1 MELNY
6 TESVK
11 RILKEKN
18 IQVKDLAG
26 LLGTHPITVSRL
38 INQDFPSLQSVLK
51 LAEVLNVEP
60 SEILFGIKEAE
71 QPKEKHT
78 CPHCGKEIK
87 IKLE

>member
-1 MELNY
+1 MQLNF
-6 TESVK
+6 TENVK

-38 INQDFPSLQSVLK
+38 INQDYPSLQSVLK

-60 SEILFGIKEAE
+60 SEILFGVKDEHLN
-71 QPKEKHT
+71 KHV
-78 CPHCGKEIK
+78 CPICGTELK
-87 IKLE
+87 IKVTI